1 VTPNPRTVVAGA
13 HQAHIVLGVPPWG
26 GGILAVAVVRAFGGV
41 LGLSQTVGKA
51 IVFMLRGFDHRRR
64 QNSSPPPWIH
74 LVPLSDTPAKLI
86 TGENQSPGLPIYYIA
101 LRTG

>member
-1 VTPNPRTVVAGA
+1 M
-13 HQAHIVLGVPPWG
+13 LGVPPWGG

-101 LRTG
+101 LHTG